1 MFYEFTFM
9 FVSGSM
15 LIFSIKFISKI
26 LLAQV
31 LSSFSLIRTIA
42 PSGHLHTFDFHQ
54 QRVEKVPVVSIFA
67 INLSS
72 TIRKW
77 GISLKSTV
85 FLF

>member
-1 MFYEFTFM
+1 MFYDFTFM

-54 QRVEKVPVVSIFA
+54 QRVEKVVSIFA